1 MEWMEMN
8 MLRTVRGILTQ
19 GIHLVEVEVEQM
31 ILTESQRQDLINTT
45 ENVRQD
51 VPLLSNS

>member
-1 MEWMEMN
+1 MN

-19 GIHLVEVEVEQM
+19 GIHLVEVEQM